1 MTDDNKTSLYPDI
14 SSLISDT
21 RTWLNDYIISIA
33 NAPYAMDIH
42 VTVIRLAKKTSKGP
56 IMQ

>member
-21 RTWLNDYIISIA
+21 KTWLNDYIISIA

-42 VTVIRLAKKTSKGP
+42 VTVIKLAKRKHLKV
-56 IMQ
+56 Q